1 MFYVKLEQ
9 KINGRYDFYKLV
21 DLLQK
26 HGYEDGVEYYPGD
39 ELCPPHLQ
47 FIDEGD
53 AVAYCLTTGSIYSAS
68 LPRH

>member
-1 MFYVKLEQ
+1 MFYVKMAQ
-9 KINGRYDFYKLV
+9 KINGRLDFYLLV
-21 DLLQK
+21 NQLQE
-26 HGYEDGVEYYPGD
+26 HGYENGVEYFAGD

-53 AVAYCLTTGSIYSAS
+53 AVAYCLTTGSTYSAS